1 MPYEPHI
8 DKVLNKIA
16 SGEETSEAEQL
27 LKLQANRQL
36 MNEHKKVSQMTD
48 LEKQLYAEL
57 NQKEIDYNIN
67 FGDNTFNQIT
77 KTYHFWLL
85 LIPIIL
91 LIVSLILLFRR
102 KHEK

>member
-57 NQKEIDYNIN
+57 NQNEIEAYEEQ
-67 FGDNTFNQIT
+67 FVKKGVETEYRG
-77 KTYHFWLL
+77 KTNVFFSPVASTVLDA
-85 LIPIIL
+85 
-91 LIVSLILLFRR
+91 FFTDG
-102 KHEK
+102 KN

>member
-57 NQKEIDYNIN
+57 NQKEIEAYEEQ
-67 FGDNTFNQIT
+67 FVKKGVATEYRG
-77 KTYHFWLL
+77 KTNVFFSPVASTVLDA
-85 LIPIIL
+85 
-91 LIVSLILLFRR
+91 FFTDG
-102 KHEK
+102 KN